1 MIIKLNL
8 WCGLVNGQGPEIE
21 VLVNG
26 NRISCFTVKQTELIV
41 DVNID
46 NAQENNILFIHK
58 NKTDQD
64 TNVIDGQI
72 VEDKFFKVTS
82 IWIDDILLPE
92 SFCYGN
98 AKMIYPEGYLKN
110 IDYTPAATC
119 KSDSLYFNGE
129 LNYQMPANF
138 FSWLYNYHKEQD
150 LEYIQNHHD
159 RDAEEKYLGYMQES
173 KVEQEII
180 DLLESH
186 GYSIT
191 R

>member
-1 MIIKLNL
+1 MIIKFNL
-8 WCGLVNGQGPEIE
+8 CCGLVNGQGPEIE
-21 VLVNG
+21 VLLNCD
-26 NRISCFTVKQTELIV
+26 RISCFTAKQTELIV

-46 NAQENNILFIHK
+46 NSQDNNILFIHK

-64 TNVIDGQI
+64 TIVVDGQI
-72 VEDKFFKVTS
+72 VEDKFFKITS

-98 AKMIYPEGYLKN
+98 AKMIYPEGFLKN

-119 KSDSLYFNGE
+119 KSDTLYFNGQ

-138 FSWLYNYHKEQD
+138 FSWLYNYYKQQD

-159 RDAEEKYLGYMQES
+159 HDAEEKYLGYYQES

-180 DLLESH
+180 NLLESH